1 MDHEPLYFL
10 PPTPNESCNQIGRV
24 VLAAGLMHGSRR
36 RDPRPWRCQC
46 SRVSG
51 QTHLDLLQRC
61 AKCSYEL
68 RWKLLHKADSVRDEH
83 LCPTGHHTF
92 ACSWVQRGKQNVCR
106 MHVGGCQCVNESRLT
121 SIGVAYK
128 GNHRHACRLPAPPVC
143 LPVLTDELDLLA
155 QCCHLV
161 PAHITHT
168 HVRPSHGDMLSLLVK
183 LAPAVGFL
191 KVHLMLATLAAVE
204 HMS

>member
-1 MDHEPLYFL
+1 MALGEGTQGPGVVNAAGFPARRTSISSSVARNAAMSCVGSFCTKPTVSEMSTSVPLGITL
-10 PPTPNESCNQIGRV
+10 LRV
-24 VLAAGLMHGSRR
+24 VGSSVANRTSAACTSAAVSALM
-36 RDPRPWRCQC
+36 
-46 SRVSG
+46 
-51 QTHLDLLQRC
+51 
-61 AKCSYEL
+61 
-68 RWKLLHKADSVRDEH
+68 
-83 LCPTGHHTF
+83 
-92 ACSWVQRGKQNVCR
+92 
-106 MHVGGCQCVNESRLT
+106 RLT